1 MHHNAHWHGF
11 YIPANLWIG
20 TVYNNYYLAE
30 ENGWVKHLIWKTIQF
45 ERIPDEF
52 VGYFICLLKLR
63 KSKKHFPQLLLSSY
77 SCGLCNHRA
86 QGLAVH
92 VYSLKYKPLVFHVYH
107 AFGRSTI
114 ILLWLLNIGLSPNR
128 FENVTLVYHR
138 KETMPAKK
146 YLQNMNIVEYTNF
159 VCVQLKVAFCCLS
172 PQGIFQ

>member
-1 MHHNAHWHGF
+1 MGKLSTLYDRLERF
-11 YIPANLWIG
+11 SLDCRKG
-20 TVYNNYYLAE
+20 LVLVLVLVLRQSS
-30 ENGWVKHLIWKTIQF
+30 ENRSIQF

-63 KSKKHFPQLLLSSY
+63 KSKKHFPQLLLSSC

-107 AFGRSTI
+107 AFGRSMI

-128 FENVTLVYHR
+128 FENVTVVYHR
-138 KETMPAKK
+138 KAVIPTKK
-146 YLQNMNIVEYTNF
+146 YLQNMNVVE
-159 VCVQLKVAFCCLS
+159 
-172 PQGIFQ
+172 